1 MSDDEGG
8 AVLLFVGGFEGC
20 ADLFGVVAVDFQ
32 HVPVPC
38 AVFRARIFGDN
49 GCRFGGKLYFVGV
62 EEHDEVVQSEVSR
75 DASGALRDFLL
86 HAAVGD
92 VGIDAFALKAGVARA
107 GVKGFGGDGRAH
119 GVGVPLSQRAAGI
132 LDAALGAYFR
142 VTRRARA
149 PLAEVFQVV
158 YGVVPDKCQL
168 RIKHRRHVA
177 GIQEETV
184 ATSPCGTIRVEVKEL

>member
-1 MSDDEGG
+1 MR
-8 AVLLFVGGFEGC
+8 VGRFSSSLAALRAARICSGSLPSISSTFQFHARYFAPVSSEMT
-20 ADLFGVVAVDFQ
+20 VAVSVD
-32 HVPVPC
+32 
-38 AVFRARIFGDN
+38 
-49 GCRFGGKLYFVGV
+49 FVGV